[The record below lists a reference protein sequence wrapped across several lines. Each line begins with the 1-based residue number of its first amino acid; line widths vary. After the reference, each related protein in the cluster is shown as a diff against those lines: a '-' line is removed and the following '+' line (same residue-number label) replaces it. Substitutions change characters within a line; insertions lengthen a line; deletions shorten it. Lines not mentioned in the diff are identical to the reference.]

1 MPRTTFTAPYREMLR
16 LLKAARLE
24 ASVTQAE
31 LASRLNKPQS
41 YVSKFERGERSI
53 DLVEFLQIVRAIGS
67 EPYHIIDLV
76 NEAIQP

>member
-16 LLKAARLE
+16 LLKSARKE
-24 ASVTQAE
+24 AGITQAE
-31 LASRLNKPQS
+31 LALTLGKPQS

-67 EPYHIIDLV
+67 DAHRIIDLV
-76 NEAIQP
+76 NETVQP

>member
-1 MPRTTFTAPYREMLR
+1 MPRSTFTAPYREMLR
-16 LLKAARLE
+16 LLKSARVAAGITQTDLAVRL
-24 ASVTQAE
+24 A
-31 LASRLNKPQS
+31 KPQS

-67 EPYHIIDLV
+67 EPHRIIEQV

>member
-16 LLKAARLE
+16 LLKAARIE
-24 ASVTQAE
+24 ADMTQSD
-31 LASRLNKPQS
+31 LATRLGKPQS

-53 DLVEFLQIVRAIGS
+53 DLIEFLQIVRAMGS
-67 EPYHIIDLV
+67 EPHRIIDEV

>member
-16 LLKAARLE
+16 LLKSARIE
-24 ASVTQAE
+24 AGITQAD
-31 LASRLNKPQS
+31 LALSLGKPQS

-67 EPYHIIDLV
+67 DAHRIIDQV
-76 NEAIQP
+76 NQTMPH